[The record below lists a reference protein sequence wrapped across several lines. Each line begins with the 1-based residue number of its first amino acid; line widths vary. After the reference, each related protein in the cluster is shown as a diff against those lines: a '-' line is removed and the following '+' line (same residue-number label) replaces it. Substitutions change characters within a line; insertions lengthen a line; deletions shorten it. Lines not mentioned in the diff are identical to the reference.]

1 MLDIAGSNPAPA
13 TIHEKASVFS
23 SLTRRIDRDDV
34 FLVESFCN
42 WETVTEAYT
51 NKDAEH
57 LILLGNNTACRT
69 TKT

>member
-1 MLDIAGSNPAPA
+1 
-13 TIHEKASVFS
+13 
-23 SLTRRIDRDDV
+23 
-34 FLVESFCN
+34 LVESFCN